1 MNESSLTDT
10 ADSGTESERTTLL
23 IAYILHGLG
32 VFNGLTSIAG
42 VIVNHLKV
50 NETGSAFVNSHHRWL
65 IRTFWWGL
73 LWAIVS
79 WLLTFVLVG
88 LLGFLVLA
96 VWWIYRIVRGVLN
109 YTERKPMP
117 V

>member
-1 MNESSLTDT
+1 MNESMLSA
-10 ADSGTESERTTLL
+10 ADDSTESERTTLL

-32 VFNGLTSIAG
+32 VFNGLTAIAG

-50 NETGSAFVNSHHRWL
+50 NETRSQFVSSHHRWL

-73 LWAIVS
+73 LWAVVS